1 MKKICVVGSINMDL
15 VVTAPRFPQP
25 GETLVGN
32 EFNTF
37 PGGKGANQAVAA
49 GRLQA
54 DVRMVG
60 KIGDDMYGKQLIHNL
75 QENGV
80 KTSEVLVDANSS
92 TGIAAIEVDGTGE
105 NHIIIVPGANGKV
118 DIQLIDEKL
127 DSMLKADIFL
137 FQLEIPLE
145 TVIYAMRKL
154 KEHGKI
160 IILDPAPACPL
171 PEEIYHYID
180 FLTPN
185 ETEISIITGRK
196 IKTITDIK
204 EATAS
209 LYQKGVGAVIVKA
222 GNRGVY
228 FFSKEDFFHCPGF
241 TVKAVDTT
249 GAGDSFNAGLAVSLA
264 GGNGVKECM
273 EFANAVGALSTT
285 AKGAQNAMP
294 TLSQVTSFIRNQE
307 K

>member
-1 MKKICVVGSINMDL
+1 MEKICVVGSINMDL
-15 VVTAPRFPQP
+15 VVTADRFPHP

-49 GRLQA
+49 GRLEA

-60 KIGDDMYGKQLIHNL
+60 KIGDDMYGKQLVHNL
-75 QENGV
+75 QKNGV
-80 KTSEVLVDANSS
+80 KTSEVLVDSHSA
-92 TGIAAIEVDGTGE
+92 TGVAAIEVDGTGE
-105 NHIIIVPGANGKV
+105 NHIIIVPGANGRV
-118 DIQLIDEKL
+118 DIPLIDKEL
-127 DSMLKADIFL
+127 DSMLEADIFL

-145 TVIYAMRKL
+145 TVMYAMSKL
-154 KEHGKI
+154 KEHGKT

-171 PEEIYHYID
+171 PEEIYRYID
-180 FLTPN
+180 YLTPN
-185 ETEISIITGRK
+185 KTEIALLTGKK
-196 IKTITDIK
+196 IKKMTDIK
-204 EATAS
+204 EAAAV

-222 GNRGVY
+222 GSQGAYY
-228 FFSKEDFFHCPGF
+228 FSQADFFYCPAF
-241 TVKAVDTT
+241 PVKAIDTT

-264 GGNGVKECM
+264 SGNGVQESMK
-273 EFANAVGALSTT
+273 FANAVGALSTT

-294 TLSQVTSFIRNQE
+294 SLSQVAFLIKKQE

>member
-15 VVTAPRFPQP
+15 IVTANRFPQP
-25 GETLVGN
+25 GETLVGK

-60 KIGDDMYGKQLIHNL
+60 KIGDDMYGAQLIHNL

-80 KTSEVLVDANSS
+80 KTSEVMVDSNYS

-118 DIQLIDEKL
+118 DIPLIDEKL
-127 DSMLKADIFL
+127 DAMLEADIFL

-154 KEHGKI
+154 KEHGKT

-171 PEEIYHYID
+171 PEEIYRFID

-185 ETEISIITGRK
+185 ETEIAMITGRE
-196 IKTITDIK
+196 IKTMTDIK
-204 EATAS
+204 EAAAS

-222 GNRGVY
+222 GSHGAY
-228 FFSKEDFFHCPGF
+228 FFSKKDFFHCPGF

-249 GAGDSFNAGLAVSLA
+249 GAGDSFNGGLAVSLA
-264 GGNGVKECM
+264 GENGVKESVK
-273 EFANAVGALSTT
+273 FANAVGALSTT

-294 TLSQVTSFIRNQE
+294 TLTQVTSLIKNQG